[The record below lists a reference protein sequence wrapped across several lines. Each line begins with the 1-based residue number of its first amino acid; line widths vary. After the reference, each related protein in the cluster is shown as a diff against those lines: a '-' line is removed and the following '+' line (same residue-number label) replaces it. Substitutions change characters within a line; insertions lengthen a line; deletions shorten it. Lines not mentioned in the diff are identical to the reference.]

1 MKFQKDD
8 RSPTYSV
15 ARWEDRFYERGPM
28 LPYKGKG
35 GRYRFNGRFLS
46 GYPKDLQVYD
56 DDTGWS
62 PCSNVNI
69 GIRIQHEDE
78 LFPECVKG
86 NHDWS
91 RFTTSQWNCKRCGI
105 INGHI

>member
-1 MKFQKDD
+1 MKFPKDD
-8 RSPTYSV
+8 RSPTYFVTS
-15 ARWEDRFYERGPM
+15 WEDRVYERGSM

-56 DDTGWS
+56 DATGWS
-62 PCSNVNI
+62 PCPNVNI

-78 LFPECVKG
+78 LFPECAKG

-91 RFTTSQWNCKRCGI
+91 RYTTDQWNCKRCGI
-105 INGHI
+105 INGHL